1 MGHKAK
7 KASHVKW
14 SWKDFIFC
22 WMAWSIFNYRHH
34 WETYCKSLTAS
45 QIMPKHNNVGI
56 NKNNIFI
63 IWFGGSTGVLGMRF
77 ADNMSWIAFRLQ
89 HHLHLLR
96 RGVNVTWITF
106 KVNVV
111 INMLIIFRWFE
122 SALCFWTANTKET
135 AKFLPKNQRLYPP
148 SPLLFHILCLWAWA
162 KKVYR
167 QTCFHVNK
175 IWSQHIA
182 KSVYKHD
189 VNVTD
194 YSYHLTRYAV
204 VAAAAFCKTMPNGL
218 PHYSGQHV
226 LTSLLS

>member
-1 MGHKAK
+1 MKLK
-7 KASHVKW
+7 R
-14 SWKDFIFC
+14 FYFC
-22 WMAWSIFNYRHH
+22 WMAEWCSIFNYRHH

-56 NKNNIFI
+56 NKNNVFI

-122 SALCFWTANTKET
+122 SALRFWTANTKEQTTKNNVET
-135 AKFLPKNQRLYPP
+135 AEVFAKESKVIPPIP
-148 SPLLFHILCLWAWA
+148 SPLSHTLSMGMS
-162 KKVYR
+162 KE
-167 QTCFHVNK
+167 
-175 IWSQHIA
+175 S
-182 KSVYKHD
+182 
-189 VNVTD
+189 
-194 YSYHLTRYAV
+194 
-204 VAAAAFCKTMPNGL
+204 L
-218 PHYSGQHV
+218 PANMFSC
-226 LTSLLS
+226 

>member
-1 MGHKAK
+1 
-7 KASHVKW
+7 
-14 SWKDFIFC
+14 
-22 WMAWSIFNYRHH
+22 MAEWYSIFNYRHH
-34 WETYCKSLTAS
+34 WETDCKSLTVS
-45 QIMPKHNNVGI
+45 QIMPKHNIVGI
-56 NKNNIFI
+56 NKNVFI
-63 IWFGGSTGVLGMRF
+63 IWFGSTGVLGMKF
-77 ADNMSWIAFRLQ
+77 ADNMFWIAFRLQ

-111 INMLIIFRWFE
+111 INMLIIFRRFE
-122 SALCFWTANTKET
+122 SALCFWIANTKEQTKKNVET
-135 AKFLPKNQRLYPP
+135 AEVFAKESKVIPP
-148 SPLLFHILCLWAWA
+148 PILLFHILCLWAWA

-204 VAAAAFCKTMPNGL
+204 VAAAFCTTMPNGL
-218 PHYSGQHV
+218 PHYSGQHYPLQLHV